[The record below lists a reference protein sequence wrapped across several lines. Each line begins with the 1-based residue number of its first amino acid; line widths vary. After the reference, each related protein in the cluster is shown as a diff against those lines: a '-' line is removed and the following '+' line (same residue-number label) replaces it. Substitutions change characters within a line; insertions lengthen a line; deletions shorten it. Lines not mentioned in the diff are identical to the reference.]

1 MAKLELLTALHFQR
15 EVILR
20 AWQYCMI
27 EARAENARVLTFHSW
42 GISWKIHA
50 VLLAKGRL
58 RNNEISVVKQ
68 KSCKMIKQKW
78 LEIRGPEDQE
88 RWKPGDQK

>member
-27 EARAENARVLTFHSW
+27 EARAENARVLTFHS
-42 GISWKIHA
+42 
-50 VLLAKGRL
+50 
-58 RNNEISVVKQ
+58 
-68 KSCKMIKQKW
+68 
-78 LEIRGPEDQE
+78 
-88 RWKPGDQK
+88 